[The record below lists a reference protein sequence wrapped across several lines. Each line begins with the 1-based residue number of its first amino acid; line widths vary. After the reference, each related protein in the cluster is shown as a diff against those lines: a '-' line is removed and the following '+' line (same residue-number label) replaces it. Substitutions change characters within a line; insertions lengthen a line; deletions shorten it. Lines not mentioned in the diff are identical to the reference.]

1 MVFYISI
8 SFFHFLFVF
17 VFFIVSIFVSKTTI
31 IIAEAKIVP
40 LLGHCD
46 PDTIGAFKQLAGKRT
61 NPHLQIN
68 FKQFQGG
75 RLMVDRFIASLLTL
89 ARDIGSQATGFKS

>member
-40 LLGHCD
+40 LLGHFD

-61 NPHLQIN
+61 YPHLQIN

-75 RLMVDRFIASLLTL
+75 WWWWWIAS
-89 ARDIGSQATGFKS
+89 

>member
-61 NPHLQIN
+61 YPHLQIN

-75 RLMVDRFIASLLTL
+75 
-89 ARDIGSQATGFKS
+89 